1 MEACLLVR
9 AGGRQFGLRV
19 EQVREV
25 IDGFEVAPAPC
36 IHASVRG
43 IARIRNASVPLVHL
57 ASLMTNSAAPAEMRD
72 TAVLARCQ
80 GSFVAFEIDDAD
92 SVASDEATAA
102 PDTWRPPWV
111 CGVMKTGG
119 SRVPVIDLD
128 VLGERLVAAGEVGG
142 R

>member
-9 AGGRQFGLRV
+9 AGGRRFGLRV

-25 IDGFEVAPAPC
+25 IDGFEVAAAPC

-43 IARIRNASVPLVHL
+43 IARIRDISVPLVHL
-57 ASLMTNSAAPAEMRD
+57 ASLMTNSAAPPERRN
-72 TAVLARCQ
+72 TVVLAQCR

-92 SVASDEATAA
+92 AVAREEATGALDA
-102 PDTWRPPWV
+102 WRPPWV
-111 CGVMKTGG
+111 CGVMKTSD

-128 VLGERLVAAGEVGG
+128 VLGERLVTAGEVGG